1 MVAEAAVVE
10 AAVAEDAAVVDSNW
24 AVKKQ
29 IPPLGA
35 GLGYRDAY
43 QTDVYRFREAIDF
56 LEIIADH
63 FFDPVPLR
71 ARQLDLLQAH
81 FTLIPHGLGLS
92 LGSAEGLDEDY
103 LERFANLVERIEPPY
118 WSEHLAFTKAAGI
131 AIGHLTPLP
140 KTRQTLAVLRD
151 NIRHA
156 CDRIQRPLILEN
168 ITETIRF
175 PHEQLGA
182 AEFFTEVTEQND
194 CGLLLDVTNLYINS
208 VNHRF
213 DPLKV
218 LWKLPPERIVQLHF
232 VGGHWEDG
240 QLLDSHSAATPEE
253 IWQLLDEVLKFAPVK
268 GVLLERDEKLPP
280 LPELVGE
287 LERARRSWSEHCA
300 RP

>member
-1 MVAEAAVVE
+1 MVGEDAVVE
-10 AAVAEDAAVVDSNW
+10 GVAVVENNW
-24 AVKKQ
+24 AAGQ
-29 IPPLGA
+29 LIPPLGA

-43 QTDVYRFREAIDF
+43 QADVYRYREAIDF

-92 LGSAEGLDEDY
+92 LGSAEGLDENY
-103 LERFANLVERIEPPY
+103 LNRFANLVERIEPLY
-118 WSEHLAFTKAAGI
+118 WSEHLAFTKAGGI
-131 AIGHLTPLP
+131 DIGHLTPLP

-151 NIRHA
+151 NIRRA

-175 PHEQLGA
+175 PDEQLDD
-182 AEFFTEVTEQND
+182 AEFLTEVTEQND

-280 LPELVGE
+280 MSELVAE
-287 LERARRSWSEHCA
+287 MERARCSWRHHGDQ
-300 RP
+300 P

>member
-1 MVAEAAVVE
+1 MVVAE

-24 AVKKQ
+24 AVRKQ

-103 LERFANLVERIEPPY
+103 LKRFANLVERIEPPY

-131 AIGHLTPLP
+131 DIGHLTPLP
-140 KTRQTLAVLRD
+140 KTRQTLTVLRD
-151 NIRHA
+151 NIRRA